1 MRPRAPPCP
10 VCAAPAEW
18 GPPGPGAGGRCP
30 AGWWR
35 PGWCPGRGGAASP
48 PRFSQGWRPPGSCGR
63 SPWGRGCVG
72 TGGGLWPL
80 PCVAPAAWAP
90 GSRGEACVRRG
101 VGAVRGG
108 RPWGLRVW
116 FRAGGGQCLCRGHS
130 GIKGG
135 PGALGLALCPRRSIT
150 PISRHTL
157 APGGSWAADMGKPG
171 SPGAR
176 TYAVPSAQSPRSRH
190 LPPRAGPELP
200 SLCPRMAWA
209 ELHRGAGGWT

>member
-1 MRPRAPPCP
+1 M
-10 VCAAPAEW
+10 
-18 GPPGPGAGGRCP
+18 PGWMVETWLVPGAGWGGFPTPFQLGLETTGVVRSVSL
-30 AGWWR
+30 GEGLRWHRWR
-35 PGWCPGRGGAASP
+35 PVATALCG
-48 PRFSQGWRPPGSCGR
+48 PRSVGSWER
-63 SPWGRGCVG
+63 
-72 TGGGLWPL
+72 
-80 PCVAPAAWAP
+80 
-90 GSRGEACVRRG
+90 RRG
-101 VGAVRGG
+101 LCASWRGG

-130 GIKGG
+130 GIEGG
-135 PGALGLALCPRRSIT
+135 PGALGLALCPRRSVT

-157 APGGSWAADMGKPG
+157 ASGGSWAADMGKPG

-209 ELHRGAGGWT
+209 ELRRGAGGWT